1 MEIIEAL
8 KEMKDKIYKIGKAPV
23 LFIGSGLSKR
33 YYNTPDW
40 KTLLEMV
47 ADKVGINKDEIQK
60 WGSYEKI
67 ATELEYHCFASE
79 KPQYDKGEDR
89 RYPLRKIIK
98 QIIEEKDVITEDK
111 KHELS
116 ELANIIPT
124 AIITTNY
131 DELLKNTFGE
141 SYKVCV
147 GQDIIFS
154 SRDNHFKTIYKIHGC
169 VSEPSSIVITQED
182 YDEFMANSKYLYAKL
197 MTLFWEN
204 PIVFMGY
211 SISDENVKNVLDT
224 MLEVM
229 TNEQKRNFEQRV
241 WVLAYADEGVESFE
255 EIEII
260 TGKNKAHIK
269 RFCLDNSYGEF
280 YKTLSDATCD
290 IQEKDLK
297 FTISE
302 NAIDLLI
309 KPLYQKQDKFQ
320 VVVRE
325 LLQNA
330 TDACKKANK
339 PIKVTI
345 GVNVEE
351 NNAKL
356 EVEDYGIGMDLND
369 IVNYFLTIGES
380 SKNKDDDGLTG
391 KFGIGILSIFLIGKE
406 AKVYSKKESSMHL
419 GIRIFQSNNEKKVE
433 KIEVDEAVFKD
444 GKATILE
451 VNIDD
456 EQIVNH
462 LKAAKKIEDVIPIL
476 GLDNFCV
483 WDDSKIIITF
493 NKTQETKV
501 IEKLDVSGMSMVNNN
516 LYIDKMYDEDKK
528 RRYANKTALINDMVV
543 RVTLGSETSDMMKNV
558 DIPFFATRTGRNLYG
573 ESVIPNLSRSEV
585 EIDGKLKDD
594 IITYVYEEEAN
605 KLISGIKEQLESG
618 KTSALDLKWNV
629 IENCRGLR
637 NQNVT
642 YKNKTVV
649 ISESSKDVI
658 QVYGSQELFS
668 KLVENEECD
677 YCRYEINKSKLGDMI
692 EIEDVIGIGID
703 YLDKYICHATGS
715 YNGFRMQVIKK
726 LLDKLK
732 ITSVQ
737 ISYDNATNMW
747 ASIIK
752 QKEKLE
758 KEFNA
763 CAQNGIICFEE
774 EYKPMIADMKTYN
787 NVLIFKERK
796 SCVDIKFI
804 KILKKKLMNENC
816 IAKYLVLK

>member
-1 MEIIEAL
+1 
-8 KEMKDKIYKIGKAPV
+8 
-23 LFIGSGLSKR
+23 
-33 YYNTPDW
+33 
-40 KTLLEMV
+40 
-47 ADKVGINKDEIQK
+47 
-60 WGSYEKI
+60 
-67 ATELEYHCFASE
+67 
-79 KPQYDKGEDR
+79 
-89 RYPLRKIIK
+89 
-98 QIIEEKDVITEDK
+98 
-111 KHELS
+111 
-116 ELANIIPT
+116 
-124 AIITTNY
+124 
-131 DELLKNTFGE
+131 
-141 SYKVCV
+141 
-147 GQDIIFS
+147 
-154 SRDNHFKTIYKIHGC
+154 
-169 VSEPSSIVITQED
+169 
-182 YDEFMANSKYLYAKL
+182 
-197 MTLFWEN
+197 
-204 PIVFMGY
+204 
-211 SISDENVKNVLDT
+211 
-224 MLEVM
+224 
-229 TNEQKRNFEQRV
+229 
-241 WVLAYADEGVESFE
+241 
-255 EIEII
+255 
-260 TGKNKAHIK
+260 
-269 RFCLDNSYGEF
+269 
-280 YKTLSDATCD
+280 
-290 IQEKDLK
+290 
-297 FTISE
+297 
-302 NAIDLLI
+302 
-309 KPLYQKQDKFQ
+309 
-320 VVVRE
+320 
-325 LLQNA
+325 
-330 TDACKKANK
+330 
-339 PIKVTI
+339 
-345 GVNVEE
+345 
-351 NNAKL
+351 
-356 EVEDYGIGMDLND
+356 
-369 IVNYFLTIGES
+369 
-380 SKNKDDDGLTG
+380 
-391 KFGIGILSIFLIGKE
+391 
-406 AKVYSKKESSMHL
+406 
-419 GIRIFQSNNEKKVE
+419 
-433 KIEVDEAVFKD
+433 
-444 GKATILE
+444 
-451 VNIDD
+451 
-456 EQIVNH
+456 
-462 LKAAKKIEDVIPIL
+462 
-476 GLDNFCV
+476 
-483 WDDSKIIITF
+483 
-493 NKTQETKV
+493 
-501 IEKLDVSGMSMVNNN
+501 MVNNN